1 MAALGTV
8 TIPSISVTSQI
19 IALFI
24 TIIVSYHSKFT
35 AWTTLIIITISKI
48 IITRRH
54 IARFITNP
62 ISKHFPAATRW
73 AIFTNS

>member
-1 MAALGTV
+1 MTAFGTV
-8 TIPSISVTSQI
+8 TFPSISVTSQI
-19 IALFI
+19 SALFI

-35 AWTTLIIITISKI
+35 AWIALIIITISKI

-54 IARFITNP
+54 IARFITNLIP
-62 ISKHFPAATRW
+62 KHFPAAASW